1 MWASLAVPLSE
12 FLHEIAAC
20 DAEINDV
27 NRLKLGPWL
36 DKVETVARPGV
47 GDIDTHKLVGLH
59 TRIPPW
65 SRDAHTRGE
74 MMWPP
79 QAAAARY
86 GCPGAR
92 AVAAARG
99 GCCRRGEGGR
109 RRPGPT
115 SRTAHRRDP
124 QRRKVSGPDGDAP
137 TFPRSCRPR
146 RL

>member
-79 QAAAARY
+79 QLPRLDMVALVPEPLRQLEA
-86 GCPGAR
+86 
-92 AVAAARG
+92 AVAAAAKEAAAGPVRP
-99 GCCRRGEGGR
+99 RDGE
-109 RRPGPT
+109 
-115 SRTAHRRDP
+115 S
-124 QRRKVSGPDGDAP
+124 
-137 TFPRSCRPR
+137 PRSAAPQGARG
-146 RL
+146 LW